1 MRITKYKTRLT
12 DDRKAV
18 LEKEFSINY
27 PNLVRQMNSPDKVVS
42 LAREVLRIHEE
53 TEEYLYMLCMNTKL
67 ELTSVFEISHGSVN
81 SSIVNPREVFQKA
94 LLANA
99 VNIIMIHNHP
109 SGNSKP
115 SKEDIDITKRLIEAG
130 KILGVDVLD
139 HIIIGQPYY
148 TSLKESGHI

>member
-12 DDRKAV
+12 NDRKAV
-18 LEKEFSINY
+18 LEKEFSINR
-27 PNLVRQMNSPDKVVS
+27 PDMNRRMTSPEHVAGVACD
-42 LAREVLRIHEE
+42 VLRIHEE

-81 SSIVNPREVFQKA
+81 SSVANPREIFQKA

-99 VNIIMIHNHP
+99 VNIVMVHNHP
-109 SGNSKP
+109 SGDNKP
-115 SKEDIDITKRLIEAG
+115 SKEDIDVTKRLIEAG

-139 HIIIGQPYY
+139 HIIIGKPYY
-148 TSLKESGHI
+148 TSLKESGYI

>member
-1 MRITKYKTRLT
+1 MRITKYKTRMT

-27 PNLVRQMNSPDKVVS
+27 PNIVRQMNSPDKIDR
-42 LAREVLRIHEE
+42 LARDVLHIHEE

-81 SSIVNPREVFQKA
+81 SSIISPREVFQKA

-99 VNIIMIHNHP
+99 VNIVMIHNHP

-115 SKEDIDITKRLIEAG
+115 SKEDIDVTKRLIEAG

-148 TSLKESGHI
+148 TSLKESGYI

>member
-27 PNLVRQMNSPDKVVS
+27 PNMVRQMNSPDKVVS

-115 SKEDIDITKRLIEAG
+115 SKEDVDITKRLIEAG

>member
-27 PNLVRQMNSPDKVVS
+27 PNMVRKMNGPDQVVR
-42 LAREVLRIHEE
+42 LARDVLHIHEE

-81 SSIVNPREVFQKA
+81 SSIISSREVFQKA

-115 SKEDIDITKRLIEAG
+115 SKEDVEVTKRLIEAG

-139 HIIIGQPYY
+139 HIIIGDPYY
-148 TSLKESGHI
+148 TSLKESGYI

>member
-1 MRITKYKTRLT
+1 MT

-27 PNLVRQMNSPDKVVS
+27 PKMVRQMNSPDKVVM
-42 LAREVLRIHEE
+42 LARDVLHIHEE

-67 ELTSVFEISHGSVN
+67 ELTSVFEISHGGVN
-81 SSIVNPREVFQKA
+81 SSIVSPREVFQKA

-115 SKEDIDITKRLIEAG
+115 SKEDIEVTKRLIEAG
-130 KILGVDVLD
+130 KIIGVDVLD

-148 TSLKESGHI
+148 TSLKESGYI